1 MCGIVGY
8 IGGKNAVDILTKGLK
23 CLEYRGYDSI
33 GVSVLDS
40 GELKTFKRKGKVDS
54 FVSEVYKLDML
65 GTVGIGHTRWA
76 THGVPSDK
84 NAHPH
89 NDCTQR
95 FSLVHN
101 GIIENY
107 SELKAL
113 LLENGHKFYSE
124 TDTETI
130 VHLIEEN
137 FENNIEE
144 TVLKVIKKLKGSY
157 AMAIIDKMDP
167 DKIVAVRKESP
178 MVIGIGENENFI
190 ASDIPALLE
199 HTKDMYILEDGE
211 IAIIKKN
218 EIKVCDNSGRVITKK
233 VFVANWDGQQISK
246 NGYEDYMLKEI
257 FEQPEAIRKT
267 LGSYL
272 NSDNTISLPFSL
284 TKEEIQKINR
294 ITIIACGTASY
305 AGRVGEYILETLT
318 GIPTKVEVGSE
329 FRYKNP
335 IIDDKNLIIVL
346 SQSGETADTLASMR
360 EALRHGAKVIGV
372 TNVKGSTVSRELDC
386 VIHTLSGPE
395 IAVASTKAFTTQLV
409 SLYLIGLHIGR
420 EKDLLD
426 SRTYENYINL
436 LRTVPEKV
444 TQILNN
450 IDYVKEVALKH
461 SKYENMFFIGRNS
474 DYPIC
479 LEGSHKLKEI
489 SYIHAEAYEAG
500 ELKHGA
506 LALVTHNMPVVCV
519 MTVQHIY
526 EKMISNITE
535 VQARNA
541 TVILIRSEK
550 IPASSKADYELVIPY
565 IDDLYSP
572 ILAIIPL
579 QVFAYY
585 VARFKGCDVD
595 QPRNL
600 AKSVTV
606 E

>member
-8 IGGKNAVDILTKGLK
+8 LGDRQAIDVLAKGLK

-33 GVSVLDS
+33 GVTILDE

-54 FVSEVYKLDML
+54 FVNEVHKINLC
-65 GTVGIGHTRWA
+65 GTIGIGHTRWA
-76 THGVPSDK
+76 THGVPSDN

-89 NDCTQR
+89 TDCTQR

-107 SELKAL
+107 SELKATL
-113 LLENGHKFYSE
+113 LGNGHKFLSD

-130 VHLIEEN
+130 VHLIEEE
-137 FENNIEE
+137 FENSIEE
-144 TVLKVIKKLKGSY
+144 TVLKVIRKIKGSY

-167 DKIVAVRKESP
+167 QKIVAVRKDSP
-178 MVIGIGENENFI
+178 MVIGIGENENFV

-199 HTKDMYILEDGE
+199 YTKNMYILEDGE
-211 IAIIKKN
+211 IAVVRKK
-218 EIKVCDNSGRVITKK
+218 EIKVCGSNGKSITKK
-233 VFVANWDGQQISK
+233 VFSVNWDAQQISK

-257 FEQPEAIRKT
+257 FEQPQAIRQT
-267 LGSYL
+267 LGCYL
-272 NSDNTISLPFSL
+272 NADNNVELPFSI
-284 TKEEIQKINR
+284 TREEIQSINR

-305 AGRVGEYILETLT
+305 AGRAGEYILEALT

-329 FRYKNP
+329 YRYKNP
-335 IIDDKNLIIVL
+335 IIDNKNLIIVL

-360 EALRHGAKVIGV
+360 KALSQGAKVIGV
-372 TNVKGSTVSRELDC
+372 TNVKGSSVSRELEC
-386 VIHTLSGPE
+386 VLHTLAGPE
-395 IAVASTKAFTTQLV
+395 IAVASTKAFITQLI
-409 SLYLIGLHIGR
+409 SIYLIGLHLAK
-420 EKDLLD
+420 EKGSMNDLAFK
-426 SRTYENYINL
+426 YNINI
-436 LRTVPEKV
+436 LRAVPEKI

-450 IDYVKEVALKH
+450 ADCIKEIALKL
-461 SKYENMFFIGRNS
+461 SKYDNMFFIGRNS

-506 LALVTHNMPVVCV
+506 LALVTNNMPVICL

-541 TVILIRSEK
+541 IVINIRSGK
-550 IPASSKADYELVIPY
+550 IPGIAKADYEFVIPD
-565 IDDLYSP
+565 IDDICTP
-572 ILAIIPL
+572 ILAIVPL
-579 QVFAYY
+579 QLFAYY
-585 VARFKGCDVD
+585 VAKFRRCDVD